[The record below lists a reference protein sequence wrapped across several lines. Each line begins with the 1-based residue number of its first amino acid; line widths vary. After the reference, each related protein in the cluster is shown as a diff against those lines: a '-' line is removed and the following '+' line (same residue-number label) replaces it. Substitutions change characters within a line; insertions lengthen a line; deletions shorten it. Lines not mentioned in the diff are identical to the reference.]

1 MRLRSWCCELST
13 LVTVMII
20 LQTVIYLSLTTLST
34 VLLLPD
40 SYNYLYGQLVTVVI
54 ITLVISISG
63 LLTNCLLLLG
73 IRLQSH
79 YLLIPWTLHCV
90 LLVLGLLGS
99 GTYLVLCFTIIGPHT
114 RDLVL
119 GVASSALIVMALFLI
134 CVLVLVV
141 KLGRRIQ
148 QKIYL
153 VRVASSIRGSRAS
166 INYNYKSNKSNI
178 GSNKS
183 NIDTPLSVRN
193 NKSDFTYQNS
203 SNNSEYQ
210 DKYKSNIESP
220 QSMKSNKS
228 DGSYQLSYTT
238 PTDEGRRLQL
248 SQATLDIPRCDE
260 YIPDCS
266 MSNYSMTESLH
277 TVLPRHTSTEECQAL
292 YTSHT
297 DTVQNSDS
305 HNIPESDEDNYDF
318 KLMKTQ

>member
-99 GTYLVLCFTIIGPHT
+99 GTYLVLYFTIIGPHT
-114 RDLVL
+114 RDLVMA
-119 GVASSALIVMALFLI
+119 VVSSALLVVSLFLI

-166 INYNYKSNKSNI
+166 INYNFKSNKSNT
-178 GSNKS
+178 GSNRS
-183 NIDTPLSVRN
+183 NIATPLS
-193 NKSDFTYQNS
+193 
-203 SNNSEYQ
+203 
-210 DKYKSNIESP
+210 
-220 QSMKSNKS
+220 
-228 DGSYQLSYTT
+228 
-238 PTDEGRRLQL
+238 
-248 SQATLDIPRCDE
+248 A
-260 YIPDCS
+260 
-266 MSNYSMTESLH
+266 
-277 TVLPRHTSTEECQAL
+277 
-292 YTSHT
+292 
-297 DTVQNSDS
+297 
-305 HNIPESDEDNYDF
+305 
-318 KLMKTQ
+318 